1 MRLNHLFLPIFA
13 LGLAAC
19 GAEPVAE
26 SNTPSEAELEEK
38 AQTLDVAA
46 DRLPSEATEEVLEN
60 QAEALRNAA
69 EGEAE
74 VDAEGSVTVVKE

>member
-1 MRLNHLFLPIFA
+1 MTHLFLPMFA
-13 LGLAAC
+13 LGLSAC
-19 GAEPVAE
+19 GAERVGE
-26 SNTPSEAELEEK
+26 SNEPSEAELKEN
-38 AQTLDVAA
+38 AQKLDVTA